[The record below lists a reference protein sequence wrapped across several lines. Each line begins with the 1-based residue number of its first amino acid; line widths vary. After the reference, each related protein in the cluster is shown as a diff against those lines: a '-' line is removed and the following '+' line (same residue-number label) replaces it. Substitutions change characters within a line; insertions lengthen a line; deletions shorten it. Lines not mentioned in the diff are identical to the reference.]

1 MNGGPIQDLNNM
13 ILVGNGLVLG
23 EATTIDDARQIAGY
37 GTING
42 ENHALSTDAC
52 ALIFGGARVRSLT

>member
-1 MNGGPIQDLNNM
+1 M

-23 EATTIDDARQIAGY
+23 EATAIDDAGQIAGY

-42 ENHALSTDAC
+42 ENHAWL
-52 ALIFGGARVRSLT
+52 LTPVL